1 MVSSA
6 DHVNIKFAAEG
17 EEWTVIH
24 MSRLEYDAL
33 KLRAAQQRITHDPY
47 RDSINIDG
55 KEYSGDYLSWVMN
68 NHHPSGVPLTPEERV
83 EAMRRRDEFLRR
95 EREERARKAREKHQ
109 REQEERA
116 RNARSQQGF
125 FPGPRYNNF
134 WMGEDGSFRFTAGGQ
149 TFTGQHKTSTPP
161 RMNPHKAK
169 LARLAGVEVGDAD
182 NMKLEVL
189 KKKAMRKCHPDTG
202 GSHDKWLELL
212 DTLRNLGIPL

>member
-1 MVSSA
+1 MTSSA

-33 KLRAAQQRITHDPY
+33 KLRAAQQRITHDSLS
-47 RDSINIDG
+47 DTITIDG
-55 KEYSGDYLSWVMN
+55 REYTAEYLQWVFETT
-68 NHHPSGVPLTPEERV
+68 HPRGVPLTPEEWR
-83 EAMRRRDEFLRR
+83 EARRRR
-95 EREERARKAREKHQ
+95 EQAYAQERAERARKARERHQ
-109 REQEERA
+109 REQEEKA
-116 RNARSQQGF
+116 RNAHSQQGF
-125 FPGPRYNNF
+125 FPGPGYNNF
-134 WMGEDGSFRFTAGGQ
+134 WMGENGSFRFTAGGQ

-169 LARLAGVEVGDAD
+169 LARLAGVEADDAD
-182 NMKLEVL
+182 NMKLELL